1 MKRTLIKKRTR
12 TTDAVEILQRRYY
25 DGRPEREASLV
36 VERINATIARQIYEL
51 RIKAGLTQRQL
62 AARVG
67 TTHSVISRLESADY
81 RGHSLS
87 MLQRISRAL
96 NYGLEV
102 RFVAHPRR
110 RKVPA

>member
-1 MKRTLIKKRTR
+1 MTKKRTP

-25 DGRPEREASLV
+25 EGRPQREASLES
-36 VERINATIARQIYEL
+36 ERINATIARQIYDL

-62 AARVG
+62 AKLVG
-67 TTHSVISRLESADY
+67 TTDSVISRLESADY
-81 RGHSLS
+81 SGHSLS
-87 MLQRISRAL
+87 MLQRISHAM

-102 RFVAHPRR
+102 HFVPQGQR